1 MGESMRDVDLLRR
14 RVLNVVGH
22 ELRTPVTTLSG
33 LSAELERCTDDG
45 QRRQLLAAVARN
57 AHRLERLLDDLLLAA
72 GISTVVPVEDPAP
85 VDLVAEAT
93 ALWTGPAA
101 EISGTAVAFARPA
114 SVRRALEALLANA
127 TDHGAPPYSVTG
139 SVDGDRAVLEIANG
153 GAEVTIADLETAA
166 ELFFRGERAVTTQA
180 GLGVGLSVAQTLL
193 EADGGSLQLRP
204 RDGGGVVARIDLPRP

>member
-1 MGESMRDVDLLRR
+1 MRDVDLLRR

-33 LSAELERCTDDG
+33 LSAELERCTDDD
-45 QRRQLLAAVARN
+45 RRRELLTAVARN

-85 VDLVAEAT
+85 VDLVAET
-93 ALWTGPAA
+93 RALWEGREADV
-101 EISGTAVAFARPA
+101 SGAAVAFARPA
-114 SVRRALEALLANA
+114 SVRRALGALVDNA
-127 TDHGAPPYSVTG
+127 LGHGEPPFTVTA

-153 GAEVTIADLETAA
+153 GPEVTIAELETAA

-193 EADGGSLQLRP
+193 DADGGDLQLRP
-204 RDGGGVVARIDLPRP
+204 RDGGGVVARIELPRP